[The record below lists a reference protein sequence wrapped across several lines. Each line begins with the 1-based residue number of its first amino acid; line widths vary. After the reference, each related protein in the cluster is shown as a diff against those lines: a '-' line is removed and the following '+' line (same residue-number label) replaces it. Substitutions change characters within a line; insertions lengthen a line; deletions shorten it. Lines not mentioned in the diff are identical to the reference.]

1 MVGGEGPNG
10 PCPPPTVRRWPLV
23 TLPLRRALCIAVLA
37 FVAAV
42 AAVTS
47 VGAQEK
53 NWTLAPDDEALFIE
67 HINAERAAVGLGPLV
82 LDTSMRDAA
91 RSWTYWMSENLTLAH
106 ADDIVTGAPADWAK
120 VGENVGRGG
129 TLEAVME
136 LRESIADDGVRTAV
150 TFNYGSTAGLPPGV
164 YDLDRITDVG
174 RQRLG
179 RREGGRGAQVGA
191 ERAQHAPVDRL
202 DPRHPVKNFRRCRV
216 VVVPGTGLCTGG
228 QDTRVVGA
236 TGNNSDAARLAKRQE
251 AVERFLF

>member
-1 MVGGEGPNG
+1 MVGGDGPNG

-136 LRESIADDGVRTAV
+136 AFMASPSHAANVLDPSYTLVGIGVVWTDDGRLYTTHRFAAVSGAAQPPPPEVEPDPDPEPDVTPTPAPPTDAPPATLPFEDVEDDAPEPNDPRTPRRPAV
-150 TFNYGSTAGLPPGV
+150 EP
-164 YDLDRITDVG
+164 
-174 RQRLG
+174 
-179 RREGGRGAQVGA
+179 
-191 ERAQHAPVDRL
+191 DRL
-202 DPRHPVKNFRRCRV
+202 A
-216 VVVPGTGLCTGG
+216 
-228 QDTRVVGA
+228 A
-236 TGNNSDAARLAKRQE
+236 TMALLLAAG
-251 AVERFLF
+251 